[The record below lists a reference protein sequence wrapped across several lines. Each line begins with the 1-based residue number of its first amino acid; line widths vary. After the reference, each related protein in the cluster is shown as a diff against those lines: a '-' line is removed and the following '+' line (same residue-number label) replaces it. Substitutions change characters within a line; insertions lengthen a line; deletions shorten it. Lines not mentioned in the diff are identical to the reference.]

1 MLLISGDAPPYTSVQ
16 CARIYIW
23 VHGFRVGVNLGRF
36 MTQWIPCTYK
46 EPRSSVCA
54 IVSLVMI
61 LLFLQKNALCVSS
74 LNGQW
79 VCKGRDVHVKEV
91 VQKWMGLPH
100 TLTPFQ
106 TLSGITAHIPV
117 NWAAIPDTAHG
128 QEWRCFQ
135 EGKKKD
141 AVQMQLQSQFFFG
154 IHKVYWN
161 VCT

>member
-1 MLLISGDAPPYTSVQ
+1 MLLISGDAPLYTSVQ

-54 IVSLVMI
+54 IVSPVMI

-106 TLSGITAHIPV
+106 TLSDITAHSYFSELGCNTRSGPWTGV
-117 NWAAIPDTAHG
+117 ALFS
-128 QEWRCFQ
+128 RRK
-135 EGKKKD
+135 KKKD
-141 AVQMQLQSQFFFG
+141 AVQMQLQYLTGFPIFFW
-154 IHKVYWN
+154 Y
-161 VCT
+161 T

>member
-36 MTQWIPCTYK
+36 LTQWIPCTYK

-106 TLSGITAHIPV
+106 TLSGFTAHSYSSELGCNTRYGPWTGV
-117 NWAAIPDTAHG
+117 ALFS
-128 QEWRCFQ
+128 RR
-135 EGKKKD
+135 KKKRCCTNAI
-141 AVQMQLQSQFFFG
+141 AVPIFFW
-154 IHKVYWN
+154 Y
-161 VCT
+161 T